1 MVVQYVQS
9 PCRCTGQWHGPVHWP
24 IGWVADRPEA
34 SKHCLLF
41 NMWCAGDDRLSSCC
55 GPCLCTG
62 RPLVYAQGNCPA
74 RMANTIC
81 MWSRAIRQ
89 AVVLLPTVC
98 GCGMQPV
105 VVVSTVGV
113 VLWVAVVVAAAA
125 AAAAVIG
132 PRVAGACWLMIVFV
146 LVVCGRL
153 WLRFRW

>member
-1 MVVQYVQS
+1 MYKALVAVQGNGTA
-9 PCRCTGQWHGPVHWP
+9 PCIGQLV
-24 IGWVADRPEA
+24 GWRIARKHV
-34 SKHCLLF
+34 KHCLLF
-41 NMWCAGDDRLSSCC
+41 NMWCAEDDRLSSCC

-74 RMANTIC
+74 RMANTMC
-81 MWSRAIRQ
+81 MWSRAIGQ
-89 AVVLLPTVC
+89 VVVLLPTVR

-125 AAAAVIG
+125 AAAAAAVIG
-132 PRVAGACWLMIVFV
+132 PRVAGACWLMHVFV
-146 LVVCGRL
+146 FVVCGRL